1 MSVLDE
7 VMPADE
13 PHQQTTTVLVDGVPT
28 FVPRAIV
35 KPVLGNLVV
44 GVTTTPDI
52 TVSHYVV
59 GDGVIAYHM
68 FHDQANMN
76 LVDVI
81 ATAYRN
87 VFMWIRPQGQNG
99 TYYAPHTNRKAT
111 LEHMASVLHELV
123 GTSASAKMYEMY
135 EDDRL
140 LEVGKGEEAFLY
152 HITRKYDR
160 KNDRITTTIMT
171 MPERFA
177 ELSADEIYDEGFGG
191 TLQVTPA
198 WIDPGDFIPG
208 VWTPDPNAD
217 MDEKPRDEF
226 NPDNQP
232 A

>member
-13 PHQQTTTVLVDGVPT
+13 PHQQTTTIFVDGVPT
-28 FVPRAIV
+28 FSPRALA
-35 KPVLGNLVV
+35 KTVLGNLVV
-44 GVTTTPDI
+44 GITTTPDV
-52 TVSHYVV
+52 TVLHYVV

-68 FHDQANMN
+68 FYGQANMS

-81 ATAYRN
+81 AMAYRN

-99 TYYAPHTNRKAT
+99 TYYAPHMNRKAT

-123 GTSASAKMYEMY
+123 GTSASAKMYETY
-135 EDDRL
+135 EDQRL
-140 LEVGKGEEAFLY
+140 LAVGKDEDAFLY

-177 ELSADEIYDEGFGG
+177 ELSVDDIYEEGFGG
-191 TLQVTPA
+191 TVQVTPA
-198 WIDPGDFIPG
+198 WVDPGDFIPG

-217 MDEKPRDEF
+217 TGETPADEY